1 MRRRGFSPY
10 GPSKAALESETI
22 IWSQEL
28 EGTGVTYDA
37 LLPGGATR
45 TGMVPD
51 SVSDGVRAKFLDT
64 DIMVPLLLLNL
75 LDYTRHKMQMVSEEA
90 AKTNAKKA
98 IEAGVKIGLGTD
110 SSARRLLN
118 CRRHPSGH
126 HLEIG

>member
-28 EGTGVTYDA
+28 QGTGVTVNA

-51 SVSDGVRAKFLDT
+51 SVPESVRSNLLEP
-64 DIMVPLLLLNL
+64 DIMVPPLLWLISQEANEVTGKRFVAAKWNSAL
-75 LDYTRHKMQMVSEEA
+75 TGREA
-90 AKTNAKKA
+90 AQGAAET
-98 IEAGVKIGLGTD
+98 AGW
-110 SSARRLLN
+110 
-118 CRRHPSGH
+118 
-126 HLEIG
+126 